1 MALPLLALM
10 KFAPLVLQG
19 IKTLSGLKGGNNN
32 QVATPNYSGPPSSN
46 QSPFFGGINYDS
58 ETNQPTDKGM
68 FDKLNAPQAI
78 LGGAQT
84 IGGLIGLSKLQKQKW
99 PEYEATPE
107 LLAASQRSAQRAKMG
122 FTPQQESAFK
132 SNLSS
137 MLNADY
143 RNAVNMSGGNLAQ
156 AITARNQASR
166 IRGMNQFAVDDANL
180 MASNIRED
188 NMMIGRLQ
196 GIADMRT
203 QSAERR
209 RIMLEQ
215 AYGGAVQ
222 SGLKNTFNAFNL
234 QSALNQSNSTS

>member
-1 MALPLLALM
+1 
-10 KFAPLVLQG
+10 
-19 IKTLSGLKGGNNN
+19 
-32 QVATPNYSGPPSSN
+32 
-46 QSPFFGGINYDS
+46 
-58 ETNQPTDKGM
+58 
-68 FDKLNAPQAI
+68 
-78 LGGAQT
+78 
-84 IGGLIGLSKLQKQKW
+84 
-99 PEYEATPE
+99 
-107 LLAASQRSAQRAKMG
+107 
-122 FTPQQESAFK
+122 
-132 SNLSS
+132 

-234 QSALNQSNSTS
+234 QSALNQSNPIS